1 MPLHDAQEE
10 MSSLRT
16 PLSCGYSGEL
26 LGLEFWARRPSQR
39 IIFLYSQPL
48 KSRGHFP
55 ALTELWTKVW
65 CDLALWGA
73 GRRSPG
79 WFWAQWQQQGLPGCQ
94 PWHLGA
100 RVAEQPWLP
109 WGGRSQPGR
118 GKHHSAMPVR
128 LPHPTEEKQDRAE
141 EPLEGCSAT
150 GCLEMLS
157 IISACPAAW
166 LCHPR
171 ERPGDLS
178 PDWEGI
184 SIPAPNWCC
193 SWQWGWD
200 VRAGGSI
207 LHPRCRGATWP

>member
-1 MPLHDAQEE
+1 MPLHDAQED

-55 ALTELWTKVW
+55 VLTGLRTKVW

-73 GRRSPG
+73 GGRSPG
-79 WFWAQWQQQGLPGCQ
+79 WFWAQRQQQGLPGCQ
-94 PWHLGA
+94 LWHLGA

-118 GKHHSAMPVR
+118 GKHHSAMPVICLIPPR
-128 LPHPTEEKQDRAE
+128 RNK
-141 EPLEGCSAT
+141 T
-150 GCLEMLS
+150 GQKSHL
-157 IISACPAAW
+157 
-166 LCHPR
+166 R
-171 ERPGDLS
+171 DVQ
-178 PDWEGI
+178 
-184 SIPAPNWCC
+184 
-193 SWQWGWD
+193 QWGVWRCSPSFLP
-200 VRAGGSI
+200 VLLPGFATPERGQETPAQHLTGGREFPSQHLTGAVPGSGAGM
-207 LHPRCRGATWP
+207 